1 MNTVRKNAVCGNCT
15 LKLVNIAYRRAPWFR
30 LVREPLKMGMRLL
43 SRLHRVDVSLYDVRT
58 PACYNCIRFYKL
70 TLKEKS
76 ALFRFLHRGF
86 NPVFDRILEKIVTE
100 EEQQQA
106 KQYAD
111 AASRGQVDEASVKD
125 WMHGMKNGF

>member
-1 MNTVRKNAVCGNCT
+1 MSAIRKNAVCGNCT
-15 LKLVNIAYRRAPWFR
+15 LKLVTIAYRRAPWFR

-43 SRLHRVDVSLYDVRT
+43 SRLHRVDVTLYDVRT
-58 PACYNCIRFYKL
+58 PGCYNCIRFYKL

-86 NPVFDRILEKIVTE
+86 NPVFDRIIEKIVTAE
-100 EEQQQA
+100 ERRQA

-111 AASRGQVDEASVKD
+111 AASRGQVNEPSAAD
-125 WMHGMKNGF
+125 WMRGMKTGF